1 MEAWQKLFRQ
11 MLIICNTQK
20 AFRERILFQEGK
32 ALTKLLP
39 PTLRKDPRMLGYEL
53 GFESLNSSVLAVLGN
68 LYRNQKERYW
78 LPSGSSL

>member
-1 MEAWQKLFRQ
+1 M
-11 MLIICNTQK
+11 
-20 AFRERILFQEGK
+20 
-32 ALTKLLP
+32 TKLLP
-39 PTLRKDPRMLGYEL
+39 PTHRKDLRILGSEL